1 LDFALCNLLFK
12 FCSYICPTKIKKAM
26 KKVMTV
32 LLVLSA
38 SFANAQA
45 YKGKGDI
52 KGQVGAV
59 VQSGGAGIGVSA
71 DFGIGENMSI
81 GLVGS
86 YMLST
91 GTELVYSGVF
101 FEEQKPKFQDR
112 ADLKA
117 RFSANLGSVIGL
129 DEKMDVYPGLNL
141 GLRNF
146 GAHVGFRYFFTDGFG
161 VFAESGIPIA
171 KYSTDSDNF
180 YRDYNNQ
187 FTFSV
192 GASFNL

>member
-1 LDFALCNLLFK
+1 
-12 FCSYICPTKIKKAM
+12 M
-26 KKVMTV
+26 KKVVTV
-32 LLVLSA
+32 LLVLAA
-38 SFANAQA
+38 SLVNAQA

-59 VQSGGAGIGVSA
+59 IQTGGTGLGVSA

-81 GLVGS
+81 GLVGV
-86 YMLST
+86 YMLGVT
-91 GTELVYSGVF
+91 TDIVYLNGVS
-101 FEEQKPKFQDR
+101 EETKPKFQDR

-117 RFSANLGSVIGL
+117 RFNANLGNVIGL
-129 DEKMDVYPGLNL
+129 DEKMDLYPGLDL

-161 VFAESGIPIA
+161 VFAESGLPIA
-171 KYSTDSDNF
+171 KYNTNANG
-180 YRDYNNQ
+180 YQNYNNQ
-187 FTFSV
+187 FTFTV